1 MNLTN
6 LLDFLT
12 AGSLALEKMKDA
24 LRSTRM
30 VKAIKQA
37 SSVAQTS
44 CLEGYHSVV
53 NQFSPKMTHF
63 SYPGMLCR

>member
-1 MNLTN
+1 MYITI
-6 LLDFLT
+6 FIHI
-12 AGSLALEKMKDA
+12 GSVAYEKLKDA
-24 LRSTRM
+24 LTNKRL

-53 NQFSPKMTHF
+53 NHFAPKMTHF
-63 SYPGMLCR
+63 SYSGMLCR

>member
-24 LRSTRM
+24 LCSTRM

-44 CLEGYHSVV
+44 CLEA
-53 NQFSPKMTHF
+53 
-63 SYPGMLCR
+63 

>member
-1 MNLTN
+1 MHLTN

-12 AGSLALEKMKDA
+12 AGYLALEKIKDG
-24 LRSTRM
+24 LCSTRM
-30 VKAIKQA
+30 DEAIKQA

-44 CLEGYHSVV
+44 CLERYHSVV

-63 SYPGMLCR
+63 SYPGMHCW